1 MLRWLGADHL
11 TFEGVG
17 GMGEFRK
24 KKKKNLRTDFEGNSY
39 TEKNTFHGL

>member
-24 KKKKNLRTDFEGNSY
+24 KKNLRTDFEGNSY